1 MSKSVYKS
9 REGRLI
15 LESLYRK
22 ALAAHLTP
30 AYEQLFI
37 PTEIAQTHVL
47 RFGDKTNPPLIM
59 IHGSVSNSATWLGN
73 VADFIDHFC
82 IYCVDIPGEPGLSE
96 PTRMSLRSDAPNQ
109 WLTSLLNNLDIE
121 KGSLVTM
128 SMGSWYGL
136 NFAIHNPEK
145 VRALSMLTSAG
156 VVPTKTSFIFKAIF
170 YSLLGK
176 KGQKQISKNVWYKA
190 EVPSELL
197 EFQSAASKYFNPVME
212 PFPIF
217 SDEQFRK
224 ITARV
229 QFFGGDHDSLID
241 SVKTGARLKNLLPN
255 SEIHI
260 LKNTGHA
267 IMDQFSAI
275 KEFLLS
281 A

>member
-1 MSKSVYKS
+1 MGKSVYKS
-9 REGRLI
+9 REGRNI
-15 LESLYRK
+15 IESLYRK
-22 ALAAHLTP
+22 ALAVHLTP

-47 RFGDKTNPPLIM
+47 RFGEISKPPLIM

-73 VADFIDHFC
+73 ASDFIDHFC

-96 PTRMSLRSDAPNQ
+96 PTRMSLRSEVPNK

-121 KGSLVTM
+121 NGSFVTM

-145 VRALSMLTSAG
+145 VRALSMLTAAG
-156 VVPTKTSFIFKAIF
+156 VVPTKTSFIFKAVF

-176 KGQKQISKNVWYKA
+176 KGQKLISKAVWYKT

-212 PFPIF
+212 AMPVF
-217 SDEQFRK
+217 SDEQIQK

-229 QFFGGDHDSLID
+229 QFFGGDHDALID
-241 SVKTGARLKNLLPN
+241 SVKTGARLKSLLPN
-255 SEIHI
+255 SEVHI
-260 LKNTGHA
+260 LKDTGHA

-275 KEFLLS
+275 KDFLLL

>member
-47 RFGDKTNPPLIM
+47 RFGEKTNPPLIM

-73 VADFIDHFC
+73 ASDFIDHFY

-176 KGQKQISKNVWYKA
+176 KGQKLISKTVWYKA

-217 SDEQFRK
+217 SD
-224 ITARV
+224 
-229 QFFGGDHDSLID
+229 
-241 SVKTGARLKNLLPN
+241 
-255 SEIHI
+255 
-260 LKNTGHA
+260 
-267 IMDQFSAI
+267 
-275 KEFLLS
+275 
-281 A
+281 